1 MKGRIYL
8 PLWTGEQSERVR
20 YLQQILSAGI
30 RLLRQDRLTNF
41 QDTWPN

>member
-8 PLWTGEQSERVR
+8 PLWTGEQSERVL
-20 YLQQILSAGI
+20 YLQLVLSAGI
-30 RLLRQDRLTNF
+30 RPPRQDRLTNF